1 LALVGSLY
9 CIQMTRMTSLSS
21 QTLTFTVELRAAYR
35 AFLNGGVRVGRRQ
48 MVWLRQA
55 ISLLIIFFPFLALN
69 STSILSKI
77 KCVFLVCFLSIL
89 IIFLLLF
96 FVYILLKLI
105 LFFNF
110 ISQHLI
116 SFNFCVQFGV
126 HYFDC
131 YFLIFFLIYFIFQFH
146 ISLFYSFNFYI
157 KLGSHYFDWL
167 FIDFFKFY
175 LSLFYSFNFYIKL
188 GFYSFDCYLFCF
200 LILLFI
206 DFFFNFISRYLD
218 DWEFYFLIFSCL
230 SFMG

>member
-116 SFNFCVQFGV
+116 SFNF
-126 HYFDC
+126 
-131 YFLIFFLIYFIFQFH
+131 
-146 ISLFYSFNFYI
+146 
-157 KLGSHYFDWL
+157 
-167 FIDFFKFY
+167 Y